1 MRGSLEPP
9 AGAPSRGH
17 SRSGMRRRRLGKEG
31 APGREGAGH
40 SQPITAGAPQRETG
54 TGRVG
59 AGDGWLAGPGA
70 PSGSGLVSS

>member
-1 MRGSLEPP
+1 MYWGEIRD
-9 AGAPSRGH
+9 PSRGPQQ
-17 SRSGMRRRRLGKEG
+17 GALQVWDEEE
-31 APGREGAGH
+31 APGREGDGH

-54 TGRVG
+54 TGLAG